1 MNLVVQVGTI
11 LDIWRTVCNNNEERM
26 DQIEVHL
33 SGCAVR
39 VGGADECVE
48 GRKATGWEAES
59 I

>member
-1 MNLVVQVGTI
+1 MVVQVGTI

-48 GRKATGWEAES
+48 GRKATGWEAEG